1 MTGAGV
7 QRVALDAP
15 HVCLKMMRVNSTE
28 TGGSSFSLFLYHR
41 SQGIRMRIFQKYS
54 QDATEEEQR

>member
-1 MTGAGV
+1 MTGGGV

-28 TGGSSFSLFLYHR
+28 TGGSSFSLSSSTTTNRDDNDDDGDDNEDDPL
-41 SQGIRMRIFQKYS
+41 
-54 QDATEEEQR
+54 